1 MATLS
6 STTSWLDGD
15 PLTPAVLNAKRDV
28 LIANIEAVNNQ
39 VGSGWFNVTDP
50 QFGAAGDG
58 STDDT
63 LSILSAINT
72 CAGTGGTVFF
82 PIGTYR
88 ITSTLTVTSPMQFL
102 GSGRSTVITF
112 GLGMNRVGIL
122 TQGATS
128 FDTLAWF
135 SLKDLSINGNAS
147 GPNDAGLAQI
157 NNVDRLVMTG
167 CHLFNSGSTSSSNG
181 VAVAAAS
188 SSATAIPTRGVI
200 AFNLIEGHS
209 KAGINWSTN
218 ASDGIIF
225 GNIVRNN
232 SGTGFTPGIQVN
244 GGHEVMVM
252 GNSVYSNEG
261 RGIYVATVG
270 TVPPIPSRHVTVVGN
285 TVYGNGL
292 SSATEGAGI
301 AILNGSPSV
310 RYGRTI
316 VANNNVHRN
325 GRGGVDAGIMV
336 QNQDN
341 VLLNGNVSEFNGN
354 HGIFVDA
361 CRHVTIHGNQALSN
375 NTGGNSG
382 VGGITLRNVS
392 DSIVM
397 GNISTDSQ
405 TTQTQEYG
413 LTFFSGGTCE
423 RVQVLGNHF
432 AGNKLG
438 GILRNG
444 GLTDC
449 MEQGNLESSA
459 AGSAGGRL
467 TSVRTQASLASS
479 GNVRDTEWTVTIGTS
494 AATLAI
500 RSGNTTFLWTSSA
513 TTTV

>member
-6 STTSWLDGD
+6 SVTSFQDGD
-15 PLTPAVLNAKRDV
+15 PASPSLFNSKLNTLV
-28 LIANIEAVNNQ
+28 SNIAAVNDQ
-39 VGSGWFNVTDP
+39 VGSGWFNVRDS
-50 QFGAAGDG
+50 QFGAIGDG

-63 LSILSAINT
+63 SSILSAVAA

-88 ITSTLTVTSPMQFL
+88 ITSTITVTSPMQFL
-102 GSGRSTVITF
+102 GSGRSTVISF
-112 GLGMNRVGIL
+112 ALGMNRIGVL
-122 TQGATS
+122 VQGADS
-128 FDTLAWF
+128 FTTVAWF
-135 SLKDLSINGNAS
+135 TMKDLSINGNAS

-181 VAVAAAS
+181 VSVSAGASASTAVA
-188 SSATAIPTRGVI
+188 TRGVI

-209 KAGINWSTN
+209 KAGINWTTN

-244 GGHEVMVM
+244 GGHNVAVI

-261 RGIYVATVG
+261 RGVYVATVG
-270 TVPPIPSRHVTVVGN
+270 TTPPIPSRYVEVIGN
-285 TVYGNGL
+285 HIYGNGL
-292 SSATEGAGI
+292 SSNTEGAGI
-301 AILNGSPSV
+301 AVLNSATTI
-310 RYGRTI
+310 RFGRTI
-316 VANNNVHRN
+316 VANNNVYAN
-325 GRGGVDAGIMV
+325 ARGGIDAGIMV

-341 VLLNGNVSEFNGN
+341 VIVEGNTSSLNGN

-361 CRHVTIHGNQALSN
+361 CRYVTVNSNQVHSN
-375 NTGGNSG
+375 NTGANSG

-392 DSIVM
+392 DSVVM

-413 LTFFSGGTCE
+413 LVFFSGGTCS
-423 RVQVLGNHF
+423 RVQVVGNHL

-444 GLTDC
+444 ALTDC
-449 MEQGNLESSA
+449 LFTANIESTT

-479 GNVRDTEWTVTIGTS
+479 GNVHDTEWTVTIGTS

-513 TTTV
+513 TTTT